1 MLALSAVLILFIVCV
16 VCCPFV
22 CFPFQFLYV
31 LCLRRLQYCVCVK
44 SIDALP
50 GKNADFDSLVPGKNA
65 ECLIKCLIA

>member
-1 MLALSAVLILFIVCV
+1 MSLV
-16 VCCPFV
+16 VCLCVFRFSFCTSNV
-22 CFPFQFLYV
+22 YV
-31 LCLRRLQYCVCVK
+31 DFQYCVCVK